1 MSVAIDVAI
10 LLTGAARDVAQ
21 RLNARFPGGPT
32 DGFRFDGTHHAH
44 VTLGQHFVDQP
55 QLPAVYGVVAA
66 SLANHAP
73 LALRVT
79 GARAGRTAQALA
91 VTPTAALQRLH
102 EQLLDALQPFEVSGD
117 ATSFQSDGLPA
128 RAADVQWVTR
138 FRHDSGYAS
147 FNPHVTIGIGP
158 DPITPA
164 TVAFTAREI
173 AVCRLGRF
181 CTCRDVLARWT
192 L

>member
-21 RLNARFPGGPT
+21 RLNARFPGGPM
-32 DGFRFDGTHHAH
+32 DGFRFDATHHAH
-44 VTLGQHFVDQP
+44 VTLGQHFVDLP
-55 QLPAVYGVVAA
+55 QLDAVYRAVAA
-66 SLANHAP
+66 ILSDHAP
-73 LALRVT
+73 LTFRVT
-79 GARAGRTAQALA
+79 GAHAGRTAQALA
-91 VTPTAALQRLH
+91 IAPAPALQRLH
-102 EQLLDALQPFEVSGD
+102 ERVLDALEPFEVPGD

-138 FRHDSGYAS
+138 FRHDFSYVR
-147 FNPHVTIGIGP
+147 FDPHVTVGIGR
-158 DPITPA
+158 DPVTAAP
-164 TVAFTAREI
+164 VAFNAREI

>member
-44 VTLGQHFVDQP
+44 VTLAQQFVDQP

-66 SLANHAP
+66 VLANHAP

-79 GARAGRTAQALA
+79 GAHAGRTAQALA
-91 VTPTAALQRLH
+91 IAPAPALQRLH
-102 EQLLDALQPFEVSGD
+102 ERVLDALEPFEVPGD
-117 ATSFQSDGLPA
+117 ATAFQSDDAPA
-128 RAADVQWVTR
+128 RPADVEWVTR

-147 FNPHVTIGIGP
+147 FNPHVTIGVGP

-181 CTCRDVLARWT
+181 CTCRDALARWT